1 MSDELN
7 RKIHNIMARE
17 MGSLGK
23 FIVNKQCK
31 DLGIDPENIKLED
44 IGRLADAFEK
54 VMETFGG
61 KDKARTVK
69 DEIKKLGAE
78 VPA

>member
-1 MSDELN
+1 LASELN

-31 DLGIDPENIKLED
+31 DLGLDPENIKIED
-44 IGRLADAFEK
+44 IQRLADAFEK
-54 VMETFGG
+54 VMLTFGG
-61 KDKARTVK
+61 AEKARKVK
-69 DEIKKLGAE
+69 MEIKRLGSE
-78 VPA
+78 TS